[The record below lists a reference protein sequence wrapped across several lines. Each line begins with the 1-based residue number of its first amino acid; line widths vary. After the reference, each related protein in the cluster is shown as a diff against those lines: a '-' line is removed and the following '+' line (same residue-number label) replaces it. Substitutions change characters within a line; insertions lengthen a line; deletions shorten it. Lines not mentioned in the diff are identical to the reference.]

1 MKLNKPKFWNT
12 KYSFITILLIPV
24 TLIIILI
31 IFLKKK
37 FTRRIHFN
45 IPIICVGNIYIGG
58 TGKTPTSIY
67 IAKELTEL
75 GKKPAILR
83 KYYKDHRDEHNLIR
97 EKFNNLILN
106 KNRLAGI
113 KEAVKMNFD
122 TVILDDGFQDYQIKT
137 NLNILCFNQNHLIGN
152 GLVLPAGPLREKLNS
167 LKDADVILINGK
179 KNIDF
184 EKKILK
190 INNNLEIFYSSY
202 KPIDID
208 QFKEQKLFV
217 IAGIGN
223 PDNFIKLLLDNGLN
237 IEKKLIFPDHYEF
250 TQAEISNIIADAKKN
265 NFQVLMT
272 EKDYYRINHLKHES
286 GKIKYLKVSLTI
298 DGKEKLL
305 KTIFKLYDQ
314 IN

>member
-137 NLNILCFNQNHLIGN
+137 NLNILCFNQNQLIGN

-179 KNIDF
+179 RNIDF

-202 KPIDID
+202 KPINID

-272 EKDYYRINHLKHES
+272 EKDYYRINHLKHEL
-286 GKIKYLKVSLTI
+286 GKIKYLKVSITI

-305 KTIFKLYDQ
+305 KTISKLYDQ

>member
-137 NLNILCFNQNHLIGN
+137 NLNILCFNQNQLIGN

-179 KNIDF
+179 K
-184 EKKILK
+184 
-190 INNNLEIFYSSY
+190 
-202 KPIDID
+202 
-208 QFKEQKLFV
+208 
-217 IAGIGN
+217 
-223 PDNFIKLLLDNGLN
+223 
-237 IEKKLIFPDHYEF
+237 
-250 TQAEISNIIADAKKN
+250 
-265 NFQVLMT
+265 
-272 EKDYYRINHLKHES
+272 
-286 GKIKYLKVSLTI
+286 KY
-298 DGKEKLL
+298 
-305 KTIFKLYDQ
+305 
-314 IN
+314 